1 MDQNLLS
8 LVQQDVKELIKKYK
22 KSEAEQSAIQESLA
36 QQKTEQ
42 TEMQNIVTSSQ
53 DQQSVT
59 RAQLEEH
66 VEQLEAVLE
75 WREQQMNE
83 NDKIVET
90 LVSVEKTLN
99 EELLR
104 RTERVEKG
112 LAETDDKVEQLEQ
125 GFAKTDDKV
134 EQLKRRFA
142 KTDDKVEQLEQGF
155 AKTDDKVEQLK
166 RGFAETD
173 DKVEQLEQGFAKTDD
188 KVQQLKRGFARTDDR
203 VQQLEQEVRN
213 KRLKESQPGTFCNS
227 LYQENKNRTH
237 FSIEV
242 FTSMLVT
249 TTR

>member
-8 LVQQDVKELIKKYK
+8 LVQQDVKELITKYK
-22 KSEAEQSAIQESLA
+22 KSEEEQSAIHETLA

-42 TEMQNIVTSSQ
+42 TEMENMVTSIQ

-66 VEQLEAVLE
+66 VEQLEAVFE
-75 WREQQMNE
+75 WREQQME
-83 NDKIVET
+83 ESDKIVKT

-99 EELLR
+99 EEILH

-112 LAETDDKVEQLEQ
+112 LAETDNKVKQLKR

-134 EQLKRRFA
+134 EQLERGFAKTDDKVAQLEQGFA

-155 AKTDDKVEQLK
+155 AKTDNKVKQLK

-173 DKVEQLEQGFAKTDD
+173 DKV
-188 KVQQLKRGFARTDDR
+188 
-203 VQQLEQEVRN
+203 QQLEQEVRS
-213 KRLKESQPGTFCNS
+213 KKIKVDQPGMFCNS
-227 LYQENKNRTH
+227 LY
-237 FSIEV
+237 
-242 FTSMLVT
+242 
-249 TTR
+249 